1 MPDGHLVLGWSET
14 YELKIFNP
22 DGSLRTHI
30 LRDYDPVPVTPADI
44 DEIEQEIASRQS
56 DLLSQRERIFP
67 DHYPAYMSFLPDD
80 EGRIIVQTYEKSG
93 DGEDYIFD
101 LFTAEGRFLGSF
113 PFHIMPLVWKAGRA
127 YTIEEDDEGFH
138 IVRRY
143 AVTYSEGVRLS
154 E

>member
-1 MPDGHLVLGWSET
+1 
-14 YELKIFNP
+14 
-22 DGSLRTHI
+22 
-30 LRDYDPVPVTPADI
+30 
-44 DEIEQEIASRQS
+44 
-56 DLLSQRERIFP
+56 
-67 DHYPAYMSFLPDD
+67 MSFLPDD